1 MTLGKLVLKVC
12 DIHLPVTPEL
22 PLRMKLTIYI
32 DRGKQPILSPGL
44 VFEKVTEKL
53 LYIKSEMS
61 HLIALQR

>member
-1 MTLGKLVLKVC
+1 MDGGGKK
-12 DIHLPVTPEL
+12 
-22 PLRMKLTIYI
+22 
-32 DRGKQPILSPGL
+32 PILSPGL